1 MFKKMLAACVI
12 VGSFSSAFADTTTT
26 TVTWKDPITYDQQK
40 FEAWYAEPANQK
52 LWTEWYTTYH
62 TEPDFVTFCKQTW
75 AGTYCK

>member
-1 MFKKMLAACVI
+1 MFKKILATCI
-12 VGSFSSAFADTTTT
+12 LVGGFSMISSAFADTT
-26 TVTWKDPITYDQQK
+26 VTWKEPVTYDQQK

-62 TEPDFVTFCKQTW
+62 TEPEFATFCKQTW